1 MSIVCK
7 VRVAGLVLAASL
19 MSAMEAGAVTVK
31 EADAPGGAF
40 SASYTSATQ
49 IGAGVETITGT
60 GSQNAFDN
68 FVFTGLPS
76 GAQKLTLTFTAP
88 EGIGYSYSA
97 GGAVLH
103 DSQAFDY
110 GWDGTYGANVQVDY
124 YSRSRSYEIALGD
137 TFSGRLYLAL
147 NFTHGSGLAYTI
159 GVPTNATPVTASP
172 VPLPAGAVLI
182 GSAAAALLGLG
193 IARRRRVGAV

>member
-1 MSIVCK
+1 M
-7 VRVAGLVLAASL
+7 RTGLLTCLLAALVTAGAASAATL
-19 MSAMEAGAVTVK
+19 TESAMAGGT
-31 EADAPGGAF
+31 F
-40 SASYTSATQ
+40 SGSWSSPTEVVRGFES
-49 IGAGVETITGT
+49 ITGT

-137 TFSGRLYLAL
+137 TFSGKLYLAL
-147 NFTHGSGLAYTI
+147 NFTPGSGLAYTI

-172 VPLPAGAVLI
+172 VPLPAGAVLM
-182 GSAAAALLGLG
+182 GSAAAALAGLG
-193 IARRRRVGAV
+193 FARRRRVGAV

>member
-19 MSAMEAGAVTVK
+19 MSAMAAGAVTVK

-68 FVFTGLPS
+68 LLFTCLPS
-76 GAQKLTLTFTAP
+76 GHQQLRIDFSAP
-88 EGIGYSYSA
+88 AGYGYSYSA
-97 GGAVLH
+97 GGAV
-103 DSQAFDY
+103 F
-110 GWDGTYGANVQVDY
+110 YGATLGNQWDWSKPNKQVQVGYWTPAQSIVLDLLD
-124 YSRSRSYEIALGD
+124 SFTG
-137 TFSGRLYLAL
+137 GNLYLAL
-147 NFTHGSGLAYTI
+147 NFTHGANLAYTI
-159 GVPTNATPVTASP
+159 SAPSNAAPTPAA
-172 VPLPAGAVLI
+172 VPLPAGPALMGTALSALALI
-182 GSAAAALLGLG
+182 
-193 IARRRRVGAV
+193 RRRRAA